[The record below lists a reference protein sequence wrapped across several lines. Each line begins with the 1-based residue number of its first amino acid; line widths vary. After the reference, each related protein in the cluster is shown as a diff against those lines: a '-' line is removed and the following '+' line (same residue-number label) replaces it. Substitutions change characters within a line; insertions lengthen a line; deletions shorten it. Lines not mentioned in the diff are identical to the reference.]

1 VPFFNSYAFDG
12 PNHFNRALPV
22 IGGTAGRFLAVGG
35 REGTGT
41 AAMIEADGSCA
52 WARRYQDPTPDFGD
66 EVHNAL
72 DFVDAV
78 QVGNEGFLLL
88 SAVEGRTE
96 YVLVRIDSGGA
107 VLWSRA
113 IPDVGFGPGAR
124 ILRPRG
130 TLSEFLVVAW
140 PPPLPA
146 NYHRVAAKLFRLASD
161 GSLLRAVELAGG
173 GGRIFDAAATADGY
187 LLVGDEDPRTLA
199 EFQSG
204 DPGLEIL
211 YRSAPL
217 IVQIDPGLT
226 SAQRWTLSRPE
237 PIDPIDPMGG
247 LTYFFA
253 SLRTVTTGPGHSL
266 FIAGSVLGYRIP
278 MSTLVMRFDS
288 DWSAPALR
296 GTATYALPGNHR
308 PHRIAWSPP
317 VSGGDAAAGDFEL
330 YVMDVLPPEMDR
342 SSVVRLDK
350 HLTIQ
355 ANHWFSWPGEHQASD
370 LQVAT
375 DGIVGLA
382 ATLTRGSTAI
392 FEGPPV
398 PRSDPLSTFISV
410 GWQFQSCRSNE
421 PGRSPTGR
429 VDFDVGIEPQT
440 LVKIAASS
448 RPSAMSSGPTPVRP
462 YWWCGKP
469 EPEPRFEQQENALVQ
484 SPYLIL
490 QAAGSDGSDASRG
503 ILLRW
508 LLAGTVGD
516 SHLPKGG
523 LATTKVNFNKPDD
536 YVRLYRAPWP
546 AAMPVRSVSFV
557 SDRPR
562 HVDAGERLLVFE
574 TGAAK
579 PGDLFHVRFLDAAA
593 YAAARQAA
601 DPATSPAA
609 FVAAYG
615 PRPLEIELRGQLAIG
630 CDLDFAPNPGCS
642 VKVET
647 RSVGENR
654 PLAQKQ
660 TSSRRILGPADGPT
674 ARLYAE
680 NLRSLRL
687 QCTATAIRSIKFLC
701 YEDLLAVLTRD
712 QAWSEVGRFALTDDD
727 ATALARLEDPAR
739 FQVNGLWRKFN
750 DGAFVNVKNYQ
761 NRWSDAQA
769 GLRAAVKTYVQL
781 SETDPVAEAKLAGE
795 SPQDGAMKVS
805 YLDLL
810 QLAATDFH
818 VARML
823 GLGHVDWEAALPGAP
838 PQTWVHL
845 AEYRTSGDLG
855 DGAGPRPV
863 QHLYLSLPTNFGEPR
878 LPVTPLLDRV
888 DYGLAVTT
896 ASGDPYWLTDAGGYT
911 PDGLSRFIRLYPDC
925 PPLFE
930 QEKGFFDPPNLFDLS
945 RESLPVFY
953 GVEHRLQGE
962 PGWRRPEIAHDP
974 VYLDTATPP
983 RPESRPVPFGATRT
997 AKPFPHEQKEAG
1009 VHEYAVYGVNLFS
1022 RASPTSPAFASAATT
1037 FVKANRLLPP
1047 SDLQV
1052 QFIQPESPLVLTS
1065 ADEQKMLDDLVKA
1078 GKDPTLVRLCFNYG
1092 FPQEANYEFAH
1103 AVEIFHRRLPPGN
1116 VTGAVAGVAAAT
1128 DPSIIRIETGSYTYP
1143 STNETIQP
1151 TLPPAAKPNFLGG
1164 VLAVG
1169 SRRLIIEDIA
1179 WPTGSSG
1186 DNPIFLV
1193 RKPTITGAVGKGS
1206 LVIQPVPLDVDPG
1219 DLFMAVENMAAAASW
1234 GPGNPLGRVIA
1245 LGDDPS
1251 WKTRTE
1257 SFARPD
1263 QTQVSRRLRGIW
1275 EGATVAED
1283 PPGSKHYTITFAGY
1297 ALAPHPQTA
1306 AADPVNW
1313 FRGIVRVPVTGR
1325 NPEDRRMLKV
1335 IGISDNAGKLELRAV
1350 DDSGEA
1356 GSVATGPGRQV
1367 HYLPGYRVHL
1377 HADPACGFDR
1387 TTLMPTAGERSRTT
1401 LLGARSV
1408 DPSTLDSAAN
1418 PYRSPVGVP
1427 QLLTAMEIIE
1437 PGIPLRP
1444 KGLKYATP
1452 PDSYGKASYTL
1463 NVEFE
1468 APPFAVAFYRAD
1480 ALAIL
1485 EALYEPEQQAE
1496 IRAAI
1501 FPAQADPYFA
1511 NRFDDLFAF
1520 LDSDDTITELAVFPL
1535 ALGDNYF
1542 LPLPNA
1548 ASLALSGLPTLAER
1562 KQRMKVALL
1571 EAFVALT
1578 EQPLIYELISTD
1590 PAFVPTNTK
1599 QVFRNADGEILAPG
1613 QAGFDLAPMAK
1624 RPGGHAI
1631 QFTDFTLEGSMN
1643 RDTVYFYLARELG
1656 NRMQLG
1662 EPSPIFGPV
1671 LLVNLAAPAAPQ
1683 LRKIGSTLY
1692 DEESTL
1698 GPEVRF
1704 ELLPPSPTDPMAKL
1718 RIYRTSNARDALSVR
1733 TMPVVLDVDTATLSP
1748 EADGSLIVA
1757 DDFGGEPF
1765 IPFGEPLFYR
1775 LAWVRE
1781 VRYEDAT
1788 GAPHTAWAVSEPTA
1802 TLLASLVDAVNPAP
1816 PVPTVAILSTDAAT
1830 GDRWIELSWPK
1841 TTHNGTYYVCQ
1852 LAPSGNWFRLA
1863 ALKTNSAQPSF
1874 ALPTPLPIADEDGDP
1889 IYYRFKVDVENSSG
1903 LLNLSDAPIT
1913 VDLSAVQ

>member
-1 VPFFNSYAFDG
+1 MPFFNSYAFDR
-12 PNHFNRALPV
+12 PNRFNRALPV
-22 IGGTAGRFLAVGG
+22 TGGKAGRFLAVGG
-35 REGTGT
+35 WDGSGT

-52 WARRYQDPTPDFGD
+52 WARRYHGLTF
-66 EVHNAL
+66 
-72 DFVDAV
+72 DFVDVV
-78 QVGNEGFLLL
+78 QVGSAGFLLL
-88 SAVEGRTE
+88 SAPPGDRD
-96 YVLVRIDSGGA
+96 YVLVRIDAGGS
-107 VLWSRA
+107 VLWSRS
-113 IPDVGFGPGAR
+113 IPGVGFGPGAR
-124 ILRPRG
+124 VLRPRAG
-130 TLSEFLVVAW
+130 TDEFLVVAW
-140 PPPLPA
+140 AAPEGE
-146 NYHRVAAKLFRLASD
+146 NYHRVGAVLFRLAAD
-161 GSLLRAVELAGG
+161 GSLLRAVELVGAG
-173 GGRIFDAAATADGY
+173 RVFDAAATDDGY
-187 LLVGDEDPRTLA
+187 ILVGDQDPRTFT
-199 EFQSG
+199 EFANAF
-204 DPGLEIL
+204 PGLEYL
-211 YRSAPL
+211 RSVPL
-217 IVQIDPGLT
+217 IVQIDTGLT
-226 SAQRWTLSRPE
+226 TAQRWTLGRPE
-237 PIDPIDPMGG
+237 PDIGPIP
-247 LTYFFA
+247 FFGPLPDFHA
-253 SLRTVTTGPGHSL
+253 SLRAVTAGPGRSL
-266 FIAGSVLGYRIP
+266 FVAGSVTGSGIP
-278 MSTLVMRFDS
+278 TSTVVFQFDS

-296 GTATYALPGNHR
+296 GTAAYALLGNHR

-317 VSGGDAAAGDFEL
+317 VSGGEAAAGDLEL
-330 YVMDVLPPEMDR
+330 YVMDVVTDQISDT
-342 SSVVRLDK
+342 SSVARLDK
-350 HLTIQ
+350 HLAIQ
-355 ANHWFSWPGEHQASD
+355 AFHRFAWPGEHQAGD
-370 LQVAT
+370 LQVAAN
-375 DGIVGLA
+375 GVVGLA
-382 ATLTRGSTAI
+382 ATLTHATAQGI
-392 FEGPPV
+392 EGPPLQ
-398 PRSDPLSTFISV
+398 SSAELATFISV
-410 GWQFQSCRSNE
+410 GWQFQTCRSME
-421 PGRSPTGR
+421 PGKSPAWATNFNLA
-429 VDFDVGIEPQT
+429 VEPQG
-440 LVKIAASS
+440 LVKIETATLPAAISS
-448 RPSAMSSGPTPVRP
+448 EPTPVRP

-469 EPEPRFEQQENALVQ
+469 KPRFELQANALLQ
-484 SPYLIL
+484 SPYLNL

-508 LLAGTVGD
+508 FLAGALGD
-516 SHLPKGG
+516 THLPKGS
-523 LATTKVNFNKPDD
+523 LAGTTTNFNKPDD
-536 YVRLYRAPWP
+536 FVRLHRAPWP
-546 AAMPVRSVSFV
+546 AAMPVRSLSFV

-562 HVDAGERLLVFE
+562 YVDDGERLLVFE

-579 PGDLFHVRFLDAAA
+579 PGDLFHVRFLDSAA
-593 YAAARQAA
+593 YAAARQTS
-601 DPATSPAA
+601 DPATNPSA
-609 FVAAYG
+609 FLAAYG
-615 PRPLEIELRGQLAIG
+615 ARPVEVELRDRLAIG

-660 TSSRRILGPADGPT
+660 TSSRRILGPADGPAT
-674 ARLYAE
+674 RLYAE
-680 NLRSLRL
+680 NMRSLRV
-687 QCTATAIRSIKFLC
+687 QCAGTAIRTVSFLC
-701 YEDLLAVLTRD
+701 YEDLLAVLSRN
-712 QAWSEVGRFALTDDD
+712 QAWSAVGHFALTDDD
-727 ATALARLEDPAR
+727 ATALTRLEDPGR

-781 SETDPVAEAKLAGE
+781 SETDPVAEAKLAGA
-795 SPQDGAMKVS
+795 SPQDGEMKVS

-818 VARML
+818 IARML
-823 GLGHVDWEAALPGAP
+823 GLGHVDWEAALPGGP
-838 PQTWVHL
+838 PLTWVHL
-845 AEYRTSGDLG
+845 AEYLTLGDLG

-863 QHLYLSLPTNFGEPR
+863 QHLYLSLPTNSGEPR
-878 LPVTPLLDRV
+878 LPITPLLDRV
-888 DYGLAVTT
+888 DYGLTVTT
-896 ASGDPYWLTDAGGYT
+896 ASGEPYWLTDAGGYT

-1065 ADEQKMLDDLVKA
+1065 ADEQKMLDDLLKA
-1078 GKDPTLVRLCFNYG
+1078 GKDPTLVRICFNYG

-1103 AVEIFHRRLPPGN
+1103 AVEIFHRRLLPAN
-1116 VTGAVAGVAAAT
+1116 VTGGIVAVVPAT
-1128 DPSIIRIETGSYTYP
+1128 DPRFVRIETRAFTYA
-1143 STNETIQP
+1143 STGETIQP
-1151 TLPPAAKPNFLGG
+1151 TLPPAAKANFIGG

-1169 SRRLIIEDIA
+1169 SRRLIIEDIS
-1179 WPTGSSG
+1179 WPPGSSSH
-1186 DNPIFLV
+1186 NPIFLV
-1193 RKPTITGAVGKGS
+1193 RRPTTTGAVGKGS
-1206 LVIQPVPLDVDPG
+1206 LVIEDAPLSVNPG

-1257 SFARPD
+1257 SFTRPD
-1263 QTQVSRRLRGIW
+1263 QTLVSRHLRGIW
-1275 EGATVAED
+1275 ESATLAED
-1283 PPGSKHYTITFAGY
+1283 PAGSKHYTLTFAGY
-1297 ALAPHPQTA
+1297 ALAPHPQSA

-1313 FRGIVRVPVTGR
+1313 FRGVVRVPVTGR
-1325 NPEDRRMLKV
+1325 DPEDRRMLKV
-1335 IGISDNAGKLELRAV
+1335 IGIGQNGGKLELRAV
-1350 DDSGEA
+1350 DDSGESGA
-1356 GSVATGPGRQV
+1356 IATGPGHLV

-1377 HADPACGFDR
+1377 HADPASGFDR
-1387 TTLMPTAGERSRTT
+1387 TTLMPASGEGSRTT
-1401 LLGARSV
+1401 LLGVRSV
-1408 DPSTLDSAAN
+1408 DPTTLDTAAK

-1444 KGLKYATP
+1444 RGLKYATP

-1468 APPFAVAFYRAD
+1468 AAPFAVAFYRAD
-1480 ALAIL
+1480 ALAVL
-1485 EALYEPEQQAE
+1485 EALYEPEQQVE

-1511 NRFDDLFAF
+1511 SRFDDLFAF
-1520 LDSDDTITELAVFPL
+1520 LASDDSTTELAVFPL

-1548 ASLALSGLPTLAER
+1548 ASLGLAGLATLAER
-1562 KQRMKVALL
+1562 KQRMKAALL

-1590 PAFVPTNTK
+1590 PAFVPTNAK
-1599 QVFRNADGEILAPG
+1599 QVFRNAAGEILAPG

-1624 RPGGHAI
+1624 RPGGHEV

-1692 DEESTL
+1692 DDESTL

-1704 ELLPPSPTDPMAKL
+1704 DLLPPSATDPMARL
-1718 RIYRTSNARDALSVR
+1718 VVYRTSSARDALSVR
-1733 TMPVVLDVDTATLSP
+1733 TMLLVQEIDVATLTSAP
-1748 EADGSLIVA
+1748 DGSLTAV
-1757 DDFGGEPF
+1757 DDFRNEPF
-1765 IPFGEPLFYR
+1765 IPFGEPLYYR

-1781 VRYEDAT
+1781 VDYEDAA
-1788 GAPHTAWAVSEPTA
+1788 GIAHTASAESEPTA
-1802 TLLASLVDAVNPAP
+1802 TLLANLVDVVNPPA
-1816 PVPTVAILSTDAAT
+1816 PVPAVAIVSTDSST
-1830 GDRWIELSWPK
+1830 GDKLIELSWTK

-1852 LAPSGNWFRLA
+1852 LSASGNWFRLA

-1874 ALPTPLPIADEDGDP
+1874 ALPTALPSADEDGDP

-1903 LLNLSDAPIT
+1903 LLNLLDAPIT
-1913 VDLSAVQ
+1913 VNLAGVQ

>member
-1 VPFFNSYAFDG
+1 VPFFNSYALDG

-22 IGGTAGRFLAVGG
+22 IGSKAGRTLAVGG
-35 REGTGT
+35 WGGAGT
-41 AAMIEADGSCA
+41 AVMIEADGSCA
-52 WARRYQDPTPDFGD
+52 WASRFQGTK
-66 EVHNAL
+66 L

-78 QVGNEGFLLL
+78 QVGNDGFLLL
-88 SAVEGRTE
+88 SAVQGGSD
-96 YVLVRIDSGGA
+96 YVLVRIDAGGT
-107 VLWSRA
+107 VLWSRS
-113 IPDVGFGPGAR
+113 IGDVSFGPGAR
-124 ILRPRG
+124 VLRPLG
-130 TLSEFLVVAW
+130 ALSEFLVVAW
-140 PPPLPA
+140 PPPRAQPF
-146 NYHRVAAKLFRLASD
+146 RKVAARLFRLALD
-161 GSLLRAVELAGG
+161 GSLLQAVDLTGNGGRVFDAVAVAGG
-173 GGRIFDAAATADGY
+173 Y
-187 LLVGDEDPRTLA
+187 VLVGDEDPRTAAQFAL
-199 EFQSG
+199 G
-204 DPGLEIL
+204 DPGLELIQSGTLIL
-211 YRSAPL
+211 R
-217 IVQIDPGLT
+217 VDTGLT
-226 SAQRWTLSRPE
+226 ACQRWTLYK
-237 PIDPIDPMGG
+237 IDVNGNPYSVG
-247 LTYFFA
+247 A
-253 SLRTVTTGPGHSL
+253 SLRAATTGWGQSL
-266 FIAGSVLGYRIP
+266 FVAGAMVGAGIP
-278 MSTLVMRFDS
+278 SSTLVMQFDADS
-288 DWSAPALR
+288 HNPTLKSA
-296 GTATYALPGNHR
+296 ATYVPFSIGHR
-308 PHRIAWSPP
+308 PHRIGWSWP
-317 VSGGDAAAGDFEL
+317 VSGGDAVSSDFEL
-330 YVMDVLPPEMDR
+330 YVLDVALEQFLDT
-342 SSVVRLDK
+342 SSVIRLDP
-350 HLTIQ
+350 HLAAQ
-355 ANHWFSWPGEHQASD
+355 ALHGFGWPGEHQVSD
-370 LQVAT
+370 LRVAAN
-375 DGIVGLA
+375 GLVGLA
-382 ATLTRGSTAI
+382 ATLTHAPVFGL
-392 FEGPPV
+392 EGPPLQQSAELATLV
-398 PRSDPLSTFISV
+398 SV
-410 GWQFQSCRSNE
+410 KWQFQSCRSLLRDT
-421 PGRSPTGR
+421 PRTSPFG
-429 VDFDVGIEPQT
+429 FDINSGPYP
-440 LVKIAASS
+440 LVKIEANSLPASV
-448 RPSAMSSGPTPVRP
+448 SGEPTPARLI
-462 YWWCGKP
+462 WWCGKP
-469 EPEPRFEQQENALVQ
+469 GPKFELRADALVQ
-484 SPYLIL
+484 SPYLNL

-508 LLAGTVGD
+508 FLAGTLGD

-523 LATTKVNFNKPDD
+523 LAASTVNFNKPDD
-536 YVRLYRAPWP
+536 YLRVYRARWP
-546 AAMPVRSVSFV
+546 ATAQSRRLRFAVDTPC
-557 SDRPR
+557 
-562 HVDAGERLLVFE
+562 HVDNDERLLVFE
-574 TGAAK
+574 ANVASTA
-579 PGDLFHVRFLDAAA
+579 DLFHVRFADPAAWQ
-593 YAAARQAA
+593 AARQQV
-601 DPATSPAA
+601 DPVANPAA
-609 FVAAYG
+609 FLAAYG
-615 PRPLEIELRGQLAIG
+615 PRPVDIELRGHLAIG
-630 CDLDFAPNPGCS
+630 CDLEFAPNPGCS

-654 PLAQKQ
+654 PLAPKQ
-660 TSSRRILGPADGPT
+660 TTSRRILGPPDGPR

-680 NLRSLRL
+680 NLRSLRI
-687 QCTATAIRSIKFLC
+687 QCAGTAVTALSFLC
-701 YEDLLAVLTRD
+701 YEDLLGQLTAD
-712 QAWSEVGRFALTDDD
+712 EAWTEIGRFALTDDTP
-727 ATALARLEDPAR
+727 TALARLEDPSR
-739 FQVNGLWRKFN
+739 FQVHGKWRKYN

-781 SETDPVAEAKLAGE
+781 SETDPSATAKIPGSAA
-795 SPQDGAMKVS
+795 QDGEMKVS

-818 VARML
+818 MARML
-823 GLGHVDWEAALPGAP
+823 GLGHVDAEAAGPPGAP

-845 AEYRTSGDLG
+845 AEYFTLGDLG
-855 DGAGPRPV
+855 DGDGARPV
-863 QHLYLSLPTNFGEPR
+863 QHLYLSMPTNPSEPR
-878 LPVTPLLDRV
+878 LPVTPLLTRA
-888 DYGLAVTT
+888 DYGLTVTT
-896 ASGDPYWLTDAGGYT
+896 ASGDPHWLTDSGGYT
-911 PDGLSRFIRLYPDC
+911 PDGTARFIRLYPDC

-945 RESLPVFY
+945 RSSLPVFY

-962 PGWRRPEIAHDP
+962 ANWRRPEIAHDP
-974 VYLDTATPP
+974 VYVDTAVPAQP
-983 RPESRPVPFGATRT
+983 EARPAPFGPNPT
-997 AKPFPHEQKEAG
+997 ARPFPHKQTEPG

-1022 RASPTSPAFASAATT
+1022 RSSPIGPAFSSGATT

-1052 QFIQPESPLVLTS
+1052 QFIQPEWPLVLTS

-1092 FPQEANYEFAH
+1092 FPQEANYEFAR
-1103 AVEIFHRRLPPGN
+1103 AVEIFHRRTPPAN
-1116 VTGAVAGVAAAT
+1116 VTGSVAAAVPAT
-1128 DPSIIRIETGSYTYP
+1128 DPSFVRIETRPFTYP
-1143 STNETIQP
+1143 STGETIQP
-1151 TLPPAAKPNFLGG
+1151 TLAPAAKANFLGG

-1179 WPTGSSG
+1179 WPPGSSG

-1193 RKPTITGAVGKGS
+1193 RKPTTTGAVGKGS
-1206 LVIQPVPLDVDPG
+1206 LVIENAPLSVNPG

-1234 GPGNPLGRVIA
+1234 GAGNPLTRVIA

-1257 SFARPD
+1257 SFTRPD
-1263 QTQVSRRLRGIW
+1263 QTLVSRRLRGIW
-1275 EGATVAED
+1275 ESAKIDED
-1283 PPGSKHYTITFAGY
+1283 PAGSRYYTITFASY
-1297 ALAPHPQTA
+1297 TLAPHPQSTA
-1306 AADPVNW
+1306 ADAVSW
-1313 FRGIVRVPVTGR
+1313 FRGVVRVPVTGR
-1325 NPEDRRMLKV
+1325 DPEDRRMLKV
-1335 IGISDNAGKLELRAV
+1335 IGIGQSGGRLELRAV
-1350 DDSGEA
+1350 DDGGEVGA
-1356 GSVATGPGRQV
+1356 VATGPGRLV

-1377 HADPACGFDR
+1377 HADPASGFDR
-1387 TTLMPTAGERSRTT
+1387 TTLMPAPGEGSRTT

-1408 DPSTLDSAAN
+1408 DPTTLDSAAK

-1463 NVEFE
+1463 NVEFD
-1468 APPFAVAFYRAD
+1468 AAPFAVACYRAD

-1520 LDSDDTITELAVFPL
+1520 FDSGDSATDLAVFPL

-1562 KQRMKVALL
+1562 KQRMKAAML

-1578 EQPLIYELISTD
+1578 EQPLIYDLIRTD
-1590 PAFVPTNTK
+1590 PNYAPTNAK
-1599 QVFRNADGEILAPG
+1599 QVFRDADGQILAPG

-1624 RPGGHAI
+1624 RPGGHAV

-1643 RDTVYFYLARELG
+1643 PDTVYFYLARELG

-1662 EPSPIFGPV
+1662 EPSPIFGAV

-1704 ELLPPSPTDPMAKL
+1704 ELLPPSPVDPMARL

-1733 TMPVVLDVDTATLSP
+1733 TMPVVRDIDTATLTP
-1748 EADGSLIVA
+1748 AADGILTVA

-1781 VRYEDAT
+1781 VHYEDAA
-1788 GAPHTAWAVSEPTA
+1788 GLAHAASVVSEPTA
-1802 TLLASLVDAVNPAP
+1802 TLLANLVDVVNPAA
-1816 PVPTVAILSTDAAT
+1816 PVPAVAILSSDAST
-1830 GDRWIELSWPK
+1830 GDKLIELSWPK

-1852 LAPSGNWFRLA
+1852 LSPSGNWFRLA

-1874 ALPTPLPIADEDGDP
+1874 ALPAPLPTADEDGET

-1903 LLNLSDAPIT
+1903 LLNLLDAPIT
-1913 VDLSAVQ
+1913 VNLASEQ

>member
-1 VPFFNSYAFDG
+1 VPFFNSYAFDL

-35 REGTGT
+35 AGGTGT
-41 AAMIEADGSCA
+41 AAMIEADGSCT

-66 EVHNAL
+66 AVFNVL

-96 YVLVRIDSGGA
+96 YVLVRIDAGGA

-124 ILRPRG
+124 VLRPRD
-130 TLSEFLVVAW
+130 SVNEFLVVAW
-140 PPPLPA
+140 PPPLA
-146 NYHRVAAKLFRLASD
+146 SNYRKVAAKLFRLAAD
-161 GSLLRAVELAGG
+161 GSVLQAAELAGNGGRVFDAVAVG
-173 GGRIFDAAATADGY
+173 GGYI
-187 LLVGDEDPRTLA
+187 LVGDQDPRTA
-199 EFQSG
+199 AQFAAG
-204 DPGLEIL
+204 DPGLNL
-211 YRSAPL
+211 LWSPPL
-217 IVQIDPGLT
+217 IVQINLGLT
-226 SAQRWTLSRPE
+226 ACERWTLRQ
-237 PIDPIDPMGG
+237 IDSTTGTPFPAS
-247 LTYFFA
+247 A
-253 SLRTVTTGPGHSL
+253 SLRAVTAGAGQSL
-266 FIAGSVLGYRIP
+266 FIAGAMANPLLPLWTG
-278 MSTLVMRFDS
+278 VMRFDA
-288 DWSAPALR
+288 DWKAPTFKSAV
-296 GTATYALPGNHR
+296 TYQPFGGGHR
-308 PHRIAWSPP
+308 PHRIGWSWPR
-317 VSGGDAAAGDFEL
+317 SGGDAASGDLEL
-330 YVMDVLPPEMDR
+330 YVLDVGLEQLQDT
-342 SSVVRLDK
+342 SSVIRLDK
-350 HLTIQ
+350 KLAAQ
-355 ANHWFSWPGEHQASD
+355 ALYGFGWPGEHQVDD
-370 LQVAT
+370 LRVAANG
-375 DGIVGLA
+375 DVGLA
-382 ATLTRGSTAI
+382 ATLTHATAI
-392 FEGPPV
+392 GLEGPPV
-398 PRSDPLSTFISV
+398 QPSAELATFISV
-410 GWQFQSCRSNE
+410 DWRFETCRST
-421 PGRSPTGR
+421 PRDIPTTRPLG
-429 VDFDVGIEPQT
+429 FDVAAGPET

-448 RPSAMSSGPTPVRP
+448 RPAAMSSGPTPVRP

-469 EPEPRFEQQENALVQ
+469 EPEPRFELQENALVQ

-490 QAAGSDGSDASRG
+490 QAAGSEGSDASRG

-508 LLAGTVGD
+508 LLAGTLGD
-516 SHLPKGG
+516 THLPKGS
-523 LATTKVNFNKPDD
+523 LAGTSTNFNKPDD
-536 YVRLYRAPWP
+536 FVRLYRAPWP
-546 AAMPVRSVSFV
+546 ASMPVRSLSFL

-562 HVDAGERLLVFE
+562 HVDDGERLLVFE
-574 TGAAK
+574 TGSAK
-579 PGDLFHVRFLDAAA
+579 PADLFHVRFLDAAA
-593 YAAARQAA
+593 YAAARQTS
-601 DPATSPAA
+601 DPATSPPA
-609 FVAAYG
+609 FLAAYG
-615 PRPLEIELRGQLAIG
+615 ARPVEIELRGRLAIG

-642 VKVET
+642 VRVET

-654 PLAQKQ
+654 PLAPKQ

-680 NLRSLRL
+680 NMRSLRV
-687 QCTATAIRSIKFLC
+687 QCAGTGIRTVAFLC
-701 YEDLLAVLTRD
+701 YEDVLAVLNRD
-712 QAWSEVGRFALTDDD
+712 QAWSEVGRFALTDDT

-761 NRWSDAQA
+761 DRWSDSQS
-769 GLRAAVKTYVQL
+769 GLRSAVKTYVQL
-781 SETDPVAEAKLAGE
+781 SETDPNAEAKLAGA
-795 SPQDGAMKVS
+795 SSQDGEMKVS

-845 AEYRTSGDLG
+845 AEYLTSGDLG
-855 DGAGPRPV
+855 DGGGPRPV
-863 QHLYLSLPTNFGEPR
+863 QHLYLSLPTNSGEAR
-878 LPVTPLLDRV
+878 LPVTPRLDAV
-888 DYGLAVTT
+888 EYGLTVTT

-974 VYLDTATPP
+974 VYLDTAAPP
-983 RPESRPVPFGATRT
+983 RAEARPVPFGATRM
-997 AKPFPHEQKEAG
+997 AKPFPHEQKEPG

-1022 RASPTSPAFASAATT
+1022 RASPVSPAFASAATT

-1065 ADEQKMLDDLVKA
+1065 ADEQTMLDDLVQA

-1092 FPQEANYEFAH
+1092 FPQEANYDFGR
-1103 AVEIFHRRLPPGN
+1103 AVEILHRRLPPAN
-1116 VTGAVAGVAAAT
+1116 VTGAVAAVAAAT
-1128 DPSIIRIETGSYTYP
+1128 DPSFARIETRPYTYS
-1143 STNETIQP
+1143 STKETIQP
-1151 TLPPAAKPNFLGG
+1151 TLPPAAKANFLGG

-1169 SRRLIIEDIA
+1169 SRRLIIEDII
-1179 WPTGSSG
+1179 WPPGSSG
-1186 DNPIFLV
+1186 DNPIFVV
-1193 RKPTITGAVGKGS
+1193 RKPTTTGAVGTGS
-1206 LVIQPVPLDVDPG
+1206 LVIESAPLDANPG

-1257 SFARPD
+1257 SFTRPG

-1275 EGATVAED
+1275 ESAKVVED
-1283 PPGSKHYTITFAGY
+1283 PAGSKHYTITFASY
-1297 ALAPHPQTA
+1297 TLSPHPQSA
-1306 AADPVNW
+1306 AADPVSW
-1313 FRGIVRVPVTGR
+1313 FRGTARVPVTGR
-1325 NPEDRRMLKV
+1325 DPEDRRMLKV
-1335 IGISDNAGKLELRAV
+1335 IGIGQSGGRLELRAV
-1350 DDSGEA
+1350 DDGGEA
-1356 GSVATGPGRQV
+1356 GTVATGPGQLV

-1377 HADPACGFDR
+1377 HADPTSGFDR
-1387 TTLMPTAGERSRTT
+1387 TTLMPAPGESSRTT
-1401 LLGARSV
+1401 LIGVRSV
-1408 DPSTLDSAAN
+1408 DPTTLDASAK

-1427 QLLTAMEIIE
+1427 QLLTAMEIVE

-1444 KGLKYATP
+1444 RGLRYATP
-1452 PDSYGKASYTL
+1452 PDAYGKASYTL
-1463 NVEFE
+1463 NVEFK
-1468 APPFAVAFYRAD
+1468 AAPFAVAFYRAD

-1485 EALYEPEQQAE
+1485 EALYEPAQQAE

-1511 NRFDDLFAF
+1511 SRFDDLFAF
-1520 LDSDDTITELAVFPL
+1520 FDSDDSTTVLAVFPL

-1548 ASLALSGLPTLAER
+1548 ASLALAGLTTLAER
-1562 KQRMKVALL
+1562 KQRMKAAVL

-1590 PAFVPTNTK
+1590 PAFAPTNARQT
-1599 QVFRNADGEILAPG
+1599 FRDADGKVLAPG
-1613 QAGFDLAPMAK
+1613 QTGFDLAPMAK
-1624 RPGGHAI
+1624 RPGGYAV

-1643 RDTVYFYLARELG
+1643 RNTVYFYLARELG

-1692 DEESTL
+1692 DEETTL

-1704 ELLPPSPTDPMAKL
+1704 ELLPPPATDPMARL
-1718 RIYRTSNARDALSVR
+1718 LIYRAGNARDALSVR
-1733 TMPVVLDVDTATLSP
+1733 TMRVVQEIDVATLTSAP
-1748 EADGSLIVA
+1748 DGSLTAV
-1757 DDFGGEPF
+1757 DDFRNEPF
-1765 IPFGEPLFYR
+1765 IPFGEPLYYR

-1781 VRYEDAT
+1781 VHYEDA
-1788 GAPHTAWAVSEPTA
+1788 ASLAHTASVVSEPTA
-1802 TLLASLVDAVNPAP
+1802 TLLANLVDVVNPPA
-1816 PVPTVAILSTDAAT
+1816 PVPAVTIVSTDAPT
-1830 GDRWIELSWPK
+1830 GDKLIELSWAK

-1852 LAPSGNWFRLA
+1852 LSPSGNWFRLA
-1863 ALKTNSAQPSF
+1863 ALKTNSTQPSF
-1874 ALPTPLPIADEDGDP
+1874 ALPAPLPTADEDGDP

-1903 LLNLSDAPIT
+1903 LLNLLDAPVT
-1913 VDLSAVQ
+1913 VDLAGAQ